1 MQVRRTSLGLALGM
15 ALVAVPT
22 AATATPSVARTDADV
37 TVTNLDGESH
47 TLDGFVV
54 SPDDCEPDT
63 AILLLHGLSYTG
75 ESWDVPD
82 LSWARMLA
90 ARGYDVYAVSR
101 LGYGESV
108 LEDGYSVSTHGH
120 ADMAAQVVTQLTE
133 SYADVVLAGHSA
145 GAETA
150 ISAVGING
158 APASALVAMGYHTYP
173 DPMFIANDYAQ
184 NELDALQDDYVYFLS
199 TPERRAEMFYTAEN
213 ADPEVIAA
221 DTAAAVLTPSGEIIT
236 ITYQPARIGS
246 ALVGVPTML
255 QLGEDDQLFPVEYAS
270 FWEAQ
275 FLLAPSVTTDV
286 VPGSAHTYMLHHAGP
301 AAAERMADWIGD
313 TAGLPGCE
321 LAAEVTEE
329 PTQEPSPAPS
339 ATPDDAPEA
348 DAAGAESLPVT
359 GGGAAV
365 VAVGLLGLAGTL
377 RRTGARP

>member
-1 MQVRRTSLGLALGM
+1 MQTRRMAVA
-15 ALVAVPT
+15 ALVGAVLAAPGV
-22 AATATPSVARTDADV
+22 ASADPATAVTRSDADV
-37 TVTNLDGESH
+37 AVTNPGDGE
-47 TLDGFVV
+47 TYDLDGFVV
-54 SPDDCEPDT
+54 GPDGCEPTT

-75 ESWDVPD
+75 ESWDVAGY
-82 LSWARMLA
+82 SWTRMLA
-90 ARGYDVYAVSR
+90 ARGYDVYAIDR
-101 LGYGESV
+101 LGYGDSV
-108 LEDGYSVSTHGH
+108 LDDGYAVSTHGH

-133 SYADVVLAGHSA
+133 SYDDVVLAGHSA

-158 APASALVAMGYHTYP
+158 APVSALVAMGYHTYP
-173 DPMFIANDYAQ
+173 DPLFIANDYAQ

-255 QLGEDDQLFPVEYAS
+255 QLGEDDQLFPVEYAP

-286 VPGSAHTYMLHHAGP
+286 VPGSAHTYMLHHEGP
-301 AAAERMADWIGD
+301 AAAERMADWIGGP
-313 TAGLPGCE
+313 AGLPGCVVPTGT
-321 LAAEVTEE
+321 AA
-329 PTQEPSPAPS
+329 PTPTPDPAPADES
-339 ATPDDAPEA
+339 AAPTTATA
-348 DAAGAESLPVT
+348 DQGSLPSTGSGAAGAAL
-359 GGGAAV
+359 AV
-365 VAVGLLGLAGTL
+365 LMLGTVL
-377 RRTGARP
+377 RRRLA